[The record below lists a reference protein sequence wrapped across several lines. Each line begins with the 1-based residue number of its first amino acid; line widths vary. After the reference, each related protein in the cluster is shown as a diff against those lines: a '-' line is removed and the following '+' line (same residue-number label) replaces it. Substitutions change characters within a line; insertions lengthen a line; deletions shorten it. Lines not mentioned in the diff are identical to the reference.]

1 MDKPAKTLDDN
12 TKRTTL
18 LPKKSLLNW
27 EPDENLKKVIFVSFN
42 TLNIKKSIYSYTF
55 RFCTINI

>member
-27 EPDENLKKVIFVSFN
+27 EPDENLKKVIA
-42 TLNIKKSIYSYTF
+42 KSLGLEKHNEHA
-55 RFCTINI
+55 RDA